1 MDRLTVMEIFTNV
14 VEFEGFSAAARRLGI
29 SRASVSKQVI
39 QLEESLGA
47 RLLNRT
53 SRRPRWGRHITSGV
67 NAFLP
72 K

>member
-1 MDRLTVMEIFTNV
+1 MDRLSAMEVFTNV
-14 VEFEGFSAAARRLGI
+14 VEFEGFSAAASHLGI

-53 SRRPRWGRHITSGV
+53 TRRVSVT
-67 NAFLP
+67 
-72 K
+72 